1 MTRPKNGKVQ
11 PEELVGEVIDFLST
25 KEAVKVFQA
34 DITTLSKMRSY
45 DPEGHRYS
53 PFERVGHIIK
63 EIRIQIED
71 GTSERTE
78 KGREVLD
85 MIGRYFAELCRGR
98 FISGNLA
105 DELTRILL

>member
-1 MTRPKNGKVQ
+1 MNRPKGKVQ

-34 DITTLSKMRSY
+34 DITSLSKMRSY

-53 PFERVGHIIK
+53 PFERVGNIIK

-71 GTSERTE
+71 GTPERAE

-85 MIGRYFAELCRGR
+85 MIGKYFAQLCQGK
-98 FISGNLA
+98 FISNRLA
-105 DELTRILL
+105 NDLTEVLL